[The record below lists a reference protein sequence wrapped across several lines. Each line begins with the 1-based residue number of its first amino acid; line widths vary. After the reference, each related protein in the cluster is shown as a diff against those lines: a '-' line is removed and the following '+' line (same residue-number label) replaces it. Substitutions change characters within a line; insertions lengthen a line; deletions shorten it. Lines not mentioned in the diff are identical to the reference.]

1 MRPPIA
7 ALFLAALPAAA
18 AAALPAP
25 DQAGLEQAQPPIVR
39 NPDGSFTITRTIL
52 PIPEELDGSAEAP
65 FRADQTDR
73 ASPGPGG
80 EPRSR
85 SEEEADEDLDEAY
98 EEAVDMARQ
107 DAGPD

>member
-25 DQAGLEQAQPPIVR
+25 DQAGREQTPPIVR
-39 NPDGSFTITRTIL
+39 NPDGSFTITRAIL

-80 EPRSR
+80 EPRGR

-98 EEAVDMARQ
+98 EEAVDMARH